1 MPDDEIP
8 KEVRSRRGLELKV
21 QIEGLPWQKREAIND
36 ALTRGRAVADEDL
49 APLAAA
55 WAVERRGWTARL
67 YLGFLGP
74 LVIVTVAI
82 VLWLVS
88 RNDPDSSVG
97 AMVFAAF
104 TAVGMMALI
113 VWAVAWRPLV
123 RAEKANRAK
132 AGAGAP
138 PSKRDPGNWVIAW
151 LIAWPI
157 ASIVGLG
164 VRALGVWPGPV
175 GVVVWVGL
183 LWAVKRGLDGYD
195 SGG

>member
-1 MPDDEIP
+1 MADRE
-8 KEVRSRRGLELKV
+8 ELKA

-36 ALTRGRAVADEDL
+36 ALARGRAVADEDL

-55 WAVERRGWTARL
+55 WAFERRGRTARL

-74 LVIVTVAI
+74 LVILTVAI

-97 AMVFAAF
+97 ALVLGAF

-123 RAEKANRAK
+123 RAEKANLAK
-132 AGAGAP
+132 TGAGPP

-164 VRALGVWPGPV
+164 VRALGVSPGPV

-183 LWAVKRGLDGYD
+183 LWAVKRGLDNSESD
-195 SGG
+195 D